1 MWLAIPLRQRE
12 SYFLNYFIVLAI
24 SDPIGYL
31 LNYLFQ
37 TPFLLI
43 YFVATC
49 CSFIFLFNTETLRKN
64 FLYLILAIVTVFGV
78 SYLFMNDGA
87 IEYIFFI
94 THILILIRLN
104 YLLILNVARTQAISL
119 FYVML
124 VFYETLVLSKFINNF
139 TNFADAVYYFI
150 VSTGIQI
157 ALGLFF
163 LIFKEKDHRIVFQ
176 LN

>member
-1 MWLAIPLRQRE
+1 
-12 SYFLNYFIVLAI
+12 
-24 SDPIGYL
+24 
-31 LNYLFQ
+31 
-37 TPFLLI
+37 
-43 YFVATC
+43 
-49 CSFIFLFNTETLRKN
+49 
-64 FLYLILAIVTVFGV
+64 
-78 SYLFMNDGA
+78 MNDGA